1 MIIAYLRRC
10 RPRAVRACGNEG
22 AGLFPAAQGHEGVG
36 SLHELCE
43 RRHRFEVDNIL
54 HEYVSQHEQRH
65 AGRTTRALLLQRTL
79 PRLWLDAHAVRGMV
93 GLWRDCVV
101 VCGEAVEPALLVA
114 FMCAGAKAV
123 VAPALDS
130 RGASLLDEVRVSL
143 PHTVPND
150 FQPCGPVVTGG
161 FGPYIALGRSGTR
174 SSPRS
179 TRACSPRTRSSPA
192 ATGAVQRRR

>member
-1 MIIAYLRRC
+1 M
-10 RPRAVRACGNEG
+10 
-22 AGLFPAAQGHEGVG
+22 G

-43 RRHRFEVDNIL
+43 TRHRFEVDNIL

-65 AGRTTRALLLQRTL
+65 AGTSRTTRALLLQRTL

-101 VCGEAVEPALLVA
+101 VCGECVEPSLLVA

-130 RGASLLDEVRVSL
+130 RGPSLLDEVRHEGWVLCWLS
-143 PHTVPND
+143 V
-150 FQPCGPVVTGG
+150 
-161 FGPYIALGRSGTR
+161 ALCCIRMGCCLLRNSVAYVGRCCMR
-174 SSPRS
+174 PRNMLIHL
-179 TRACSPRTRSSPA
+179 A
-192 ATGAVQRRR
+192 GRRRTGLVHARPAGVGLLRHTAEAGPPVRL